1 MALTEGHSRQGEQR
15 CTGTQGEQCGWKERG
30 QQRPGWEA
38 IGGLWVTLNEM
49 RAVGGLEQ
57 GCGVV

>member
-15 CTGTQGEQCGWKERG
+15 CTGTQGGWKERGQRG